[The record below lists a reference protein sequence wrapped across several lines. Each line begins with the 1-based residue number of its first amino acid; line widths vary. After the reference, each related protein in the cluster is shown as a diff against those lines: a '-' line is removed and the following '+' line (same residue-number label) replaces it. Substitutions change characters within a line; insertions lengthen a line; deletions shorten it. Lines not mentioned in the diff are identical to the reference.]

1 MNAFAQ
7 TLIVPPHLCYVVL
20 DGQWQIVD
28 HSPPVAFGRWL
39 DPDIPLRDSDIRD
52 HFPELFGCEEIF
64 SDILAGNLPLFTLN
78 GMTRTTATGENFYL
92 DLHLQAAPAS
102 LGKEQSTLLILFI
115 EDVTEKMRLEQVLV
129 QSTNEANLLL
139 NALTA
144 SKQYIDRIV
153 TAIADALIVTTPHQ
167 IIKTVNQ
174 ATEKLFGYRQEE
186 LIGQSLSLLILDA
199 EPLFK
204 ELHDSIQ
211 NHGELSRNL
220 EVVCQHQSGV
230 KLTVAFSCSLIHT
243 EAQGDNDHHL
253 IPDIVYIGRDVTE
266 RQRTQQRLAAQYA
279 IARIL
284 SEATTLEAATHQIL
298 KAIGENLNWD
308 VGELWLPSTV
318 AERKPALPQPDDMIW
333 QRSGEPCPLPVPKLQ
348 RVDFWVESS
357 PTAAFYDFLQAT
369 EQIAFPEGVGFAGR
383 VWGAGLPEW
392 ITTIHHDP
400 DFGPHCFARQANLC
414 TALGFP
420 LQSGRE
426 MLGVMTFFRREQ
438 LPPDQNLLQMLAA
451 TGNQLG
457 QFMKRKEAEVA
468 LQEQQAKT
476 EELLLNIL
484 PQPIA
489 ERLKVDTTT
498 IADSFEEVTVLF
510 ADLVGF
516 TQLAATLPPI
526 AIVEQ
531 LNVIFSEFDAL
542 TAQYGLEKI
551 KTIGD
556 AYMVVGGLP
565 TPREDHAEAIANL
578 ALAMQRVI
586 QELSSDRAEPF
597 ALRIGINTG
606 SVVAGVIGTSKFS
619 YDLWG
624 DTVNMASRME
634 SQGLPGRIQVTPNTY
649 HRLKDAYYLTP
660 RGVIPIKGKGEMTT
674 YWLDG
679 YREVGSGK

>member
-1 MNAFAQ
+1 
-7 TLIVPPHLCYVVL
+7 
-20 DGQWQIVD
+20 
-28 HSPPVAFGRWL
+28 
-39 DPDIPLRDSDIRD
+39 
-52 HFPELFGCEEIF
+52 
-64 SDILAGNLPLFTLN
+64 
-78 GMTRTTATGENFYL
+78 
-92 DLHLQAAPAS
+92 
-102 LGKEQSTLLILFI
+102 
-115 EDVTEKMRLEQVLV
+115 VT
-129 QSTNEANLLL
+129 
-139 NALTA
+139 
-144 SKQYIDRIV
+144 
-153 TAIADALIVTTPHQ
+153 
-167 IIKTVNQ
+167 
-174 ATEKLFGYRQEE
+174 
-186 LIGQSLSLLILDA
+186 
-199 EPLFK
+199 
-204 ELHDSIQ
+204 
-211 NHGELSRNL
+211 
-220 EVVCQHQSGV
+220 
-230 KLTVAFSCSLIHT
+230 
-243 EAQGDNDHHL
+243 
-253 IPDIVYIGRDVTE
+253 
-266 RQRTQQRLAAQYA
+266 
-279 IARIL
+279 
-284 SEATTLEAATHQIL
+284 
-298 KAIGENLNWD
+298 
-308 VGELWLPSTV
+308 
-318 AERKPALPQPDDMIW
+318 
-333 QRSGEPCPLPVPKLQ
+333 
-348 RVDFWVESS
+348 
-357 PTAAFYDFLQAT
+357 
-369 EQIAFPEGVGFAGR
+369 FPEGVGFAGR

-392 ITTIHHDP
+392 ITTIHSDP
-400 DFGPHCFARQANLC
+400 DFGPQCLARQANLC

-457 QFMKRKEAEVA
+457 QFMKRKEAEIA
-468 LQEQQAKT
+468 LQEEQVKT

-531 LNVIFSEFDAL
+531 LNVIFSQFDAL
-542 TAQYGLEKI
+542 TAQYSLEKI

-565 TPREDHAEAIANL
+565 TPRGDHAEAIANL
-578 ALAMQRVI
+578 ALAMQQVI
-586 QELSSDRAEPF
+586 QELNRDRCASAERTEPF

-649 HRLKDAYYLTP
+649 HRLKDHYTLTP

-679 YREVGSGK
+679 YC